1 MSGLVHRSSII
12 ERMPQA
18 LNLVLSF
25 NLVVSHLLVEHVSI
39 QLLLFH
45 LLGTN
50 VLIFPERVHFIEV
63 IKINLGNEAHF
74 KTICRELGNKRVQL
88 FQTRMKLKKNV
99 NQNQSFLLLKL

>member
-45 LLGTN
+45 LFGTD
-50 VLIFPERVHFIEV
+50 VLIFAKRVHFIEV
-63 IKINLGNEAHF
+63 IKINIGMRRISKPL
-74 KTICRELGNKRVQL
+74 R
-88 FQTRMKLKKNV
+88 KN
-99 NQNQSFLLLKL
+99 